1 MGSATGEPFEQLD
14 PSVGIQ
20 QPPNMT
26 RPGFGGGMRTYDL
39 QPGDG
44 GVGAHVMPQPGGGG
58 WSMSGL
64 DMSQYPMPGNQGGFM
79 PTGPEVI
86 RGGGVGLMPTG
97 PGGMPG
103 PNNPGLIAPG
113 GPGGKMQPA
122 DPNVQ
127 LPTPVVSKP
136 NGFAHADRGKN
147 FGRAAKFAK
156 GGSMA
161 KAKKAI
167 ESGGGTWSKGMSKF
181 LRGRK

>member
-44 GVGAHVMPQPGGGG
+44 GTGLMGPGGG
-58 WSMSGL
+58 MT
-64 DMSQYPMPGNQGGFM
+64 QYPYPMPTTGQSPGHQISPGFM

-97 PGGMPG
+97 PGGMTG

-167 ESGGGTWSKGMSKF
+167 ESGGGTWSKGMSRF
-181 LRGRK
+181 LRSRG